1 MKNLLLHTTVLVM
14 LMVGSGSRLTAQG
27 PHHDTYLGG
36 KHQGEKIPEE
46 KIKALK
52 VAFLTSRLNLS
63 TAEAQVFWPVYNAYQ
78 DAKMDVH
85 RAQMKLAK
93 TLATKF
99 DVLTEAELNK
109 MLDEHISLKQ
119 KESNLEIENL
129 QKLRTILPVKKI
141 ALLQK
146 AERDFKL
153 EVLREY
159 KNRGPGGPVP
169 GSEH

>member
-1 MKNLLLHTTVLVM
+1 M
-14 LMVGSGSRLTAQG
+14 AQG
-27 PHHDTYLGG
+27 PHDHHGG
-36 KHQGEKIPEE
+36 SNHQGERMPEE

-52 VAFLTSRLNLS
+52 IAFLTSRLNLS
-63 TAEAQVFWPVYNAYQ
+63 TEEAQVFWPIYNAYQ
-78 DAKMDVH
+78 DAKMEVH

-99 DVLTEAELNK
+99 DVLTDAEMNR
-109 MLDEHISLKQ
+109 MLDEHITLKQ

-129 QKLRTILPVKKI
+129 QKLRTILPIKKI

-146 AERDFKL
+146 AERDFKV

-159 KNRGPGGPVP
+159 KNRGPSGPVP
-169 GSEH
+169 GNGN

>member
-1 MKNLLLHTTVLVM
+1 MKNILLHTTVLVM
-14 LMVGSGSRLTAQG
+14 LMLVGGTRLTAQG
-27 PHHDTYLGG
+27 PHHDTYGG
-36 KHQGEKIPEE
+36 GNHQGGGIPEE

-52 VAFLTSRLNLS
+52 VAFLASRLNLS

-78 DAKMDVH
+78 DAKMEVH
-85 RAQMKLAK
+85 RAQLKLAK

-99 DVLTEAELNK
+99 DVLTEAEMNK

-146 AERDFKL
+146 AERDFKI

-159 KNRGPGGPVP
+159 KNRGRGGPVP
-169 GSEH
+169 GSDH

>member
-1 MKNLLLHTTVLVM
+1 MKNMLLHAGIVVL
-14 LMVGSGSRLTAQG
+14 LTIGSGTYALAQA
-27 PHHDTYLGG
+27 PHHDNHGSG
-36 KHQGEKIPEE
+36 NHHGERIPEE

-52 VAFLTSRLNLS
+52 VAFLTNRLNLS
-63 TAEAQVFWPVYNAYQ
+63 PAEAQVFWPVYNAYH
-78 DAKMDVH
+78 DAKMEVH

-99 DVLTEAELNK
+99 DVLTDAELNK
-109 MLDEHISLKQ
+109 MLDEHITLKQ

-129 QKLRTILPVKKI
+129 QKLRTILPIKKI

-146 AERDFKL
+146 AERDFKI

-169 GSEH
+169 GSGH

>member
-27 PHHDTYLGG
+27 PHHDNHGG
-36 KHQGEKIPEE
+36 GNHQSERIPEE

-63 TAEAQVFWPVYNAYQ
+63 TAEAQVFWPVYNTYQ
-78 DAKMDVH
+78 DAKMEVH
-85 RAQMKLAK
+85 RAQLKLAK

-99 DVLTEAELNK
+99 DVLTEAEMNK

-119 KESNLEIENL
+119 KNRIWRLKTYRNCVPYCPL
-129 QKLRTILPVKKI
+129 KKLHCCKKPSAILK
-141 ALLQK
+141 
-146 AERDFKL
+146 
-153 EVLREY
+153 
-159 KNRGPGGPVP
+159 
-169 GSEH
+169 

>member
-1 MKNLLLHTTVLVM
+1 MKNIPLHTTIFFI
-14 LMVGSGSRLTAQG
+14 LMVFSGTYSLAQV
-27 PHHDTYLGG
+27 PHHDNRGG
-36 KHQGEKIPEE
+36 GNHQSERIPEE

-63 TAEAQVFWPVYNAYQ
+63 TAEAQVFWPVYNTYQ
-78 DAKMDVH
+78 DAKMEVH
-85 RAQMKLAK
+85 RSQLKLAK

-99 DVLTEAELNK
+99 DVLTEAEMNK

-169 GSEH
+169 GSDH